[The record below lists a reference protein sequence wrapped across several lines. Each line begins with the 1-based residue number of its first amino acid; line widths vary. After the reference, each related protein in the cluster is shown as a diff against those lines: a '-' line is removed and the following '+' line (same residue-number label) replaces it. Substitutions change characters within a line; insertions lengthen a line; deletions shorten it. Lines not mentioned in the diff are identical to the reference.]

1 MPYAEES
8 LWENVL
14 RQQHKEVNGLDGFTF
29 MHSPIPVILVV
40 ESHLSV
46 ICNIDDPGVGY
57 GGTEGIS
64 GDILYDLVNSLG
76 WRATVHDP
84 CFLERLLPDVLRNK
98 PAFLLQ
104 GGGEH
109 TDEPCPE
116 HIVESLNGE
125 KKVTLAA
132 A

>member
-8 LWENVL
+8 LRENVL
-14 RQQHKEVNGLDGFTF
+14 RQQHKEVNGLDGFTL
-29 MHSPIPVILVV
+29 MHSPMPVILVV

-64 GDILYDLVNSLG
+64 GDILYNLVNSLG

-84 CFLERLLPDVLRNK
+84 CFLKRLFPDVLRNK

-104 GGGEH
+104 GVEVGLEH
-109 TDEPCPE
+109 GFDS
-116 HIVESLNGE
+116 VEQGQDRRRQTFSCRN
-125 KKVTLAA
+125 
-132 A
+132 

>member
-84 CFLERLLPDVLRNK
+84 CFWNAFFRMSSGINLPSFFKAEESILTNLARNTLLR
-98 PAFLLQ
+98 A
-104 GGGEH
+104 
-109 TDEPCPE
+109 
-116 HIVESLNGE
+116 
-125 KKVTLAA
+125 
-132 A
+132 